1 MFSISRLSS
10 GLLYARRN
18 NSTDSKTSNPE
29 PELTE
34 IERKLTEEKEQLTK
48 DLETM
53 TEKAKELDVSL

>member
-1 MFSISRLSS
+1 M
-10 GLLYARRN
+10 LYSRRN
-18 NSTDSKTSNPE
+18 NSTDSKTSPPE

-34 IERKLTEEKEQLTK
+34 MERKLTDEREQLTK